1 MNDDQTRT
9 RSVSFSCMALSDLDF
24 HEQYCEFL
32 VRQLAELLEEMIP
45 VHGQDQA
52 KEIFVTAVQ
61 KVEGDILK
69 A

>member
-1 MNDDQTRT
+1 MNKDQTRT
-9 RSVSFSCMALSDLDF
+9 RGATFSCVTASDLDF

-45 VHGQDQA
+45 VHGQSQA